1 MSFIQQAATLTHEEI
16 VTLLALN
23 HSLQEQSAQKDEQI
37 SELERKSAD
46 YQRKAQDYKLKVED
60 YKHQLEWFKRQ
71 LFGEKSERRILHDCP
86 DQLTLGECFAEREIP
101 PAPQETIKSYQR
113 KKRKK
118 KPLAGTPDD
127 SGLRF
132 DEEQVPV
139 EEIRVENPEIR
150 GLCPDEYEVIGEKT
164 TYRLAQRPGS
174 YVVLKYVRETVK
186 LKIREELVTPPA
198 PPAVLEKSY
207 GDVSFLVGLIID
219 KFLYHLPLYRQHLRL
234 QASGIELSRTTL
246 TNFVSRTADLLEP
259 IYYALLSSI
268 LQSEVLTMDETPVR
282 AGRKSKGKMKKA
294 YFWPIYGDKDEI
306 AFPFSPSR
314 STEVVREALSQWC
327 GVLVT
332 DGYKVYDRFA
342 EKVSGVVHAQCWV
355 HTRRYFEQALSVE
368 PVLAAQALELI
379 GNMYEHEKRIKK
391 KKLCGSVKI
400 QYRGEHIKP
409 IVDEFFSW
417 LSATFQK
424 QVLLPSSPF
433 TKAANYALDREAGLR
448 VFLEYDNVPP
458 DTNHI
463 ERALRPIPMGRKNWL
478 FCWTEV
484 GARYV
489 GIIQSILQSCK
500 LQGVDPYTY
509 LVDVLQR
516 IETHPAKEVHLLTPR
531 LWKENFSQKPLRS
544 DLFVQ

>member
-1 MSFIQQAATLTHEEI
+1 
-16 VTLLALN
+16 V
-23 HSLQEQSAQKDEQI
+23 
-37 SELERKSAD
+37 
-46 YQRKAQDYKLKVED
+46 
-60 YKHQLEWFKRQ
+60 
-71 LFGEKSERRILHDCP
+71 
-86 DQLTLGECFAEREIP
+86 TLGECFEDRQTP
-101 PAPQETIKSYQR
+101 PAPEETIKSYQR
-113 KKRKK
+113 KKRRK
-118 KPLAGTPDD
+118 KPLDGTPDD

-132 DEEQVPV
+132 NEEEVPV
-139 EEIRVENPEIR
+139 EKIEIENPEVE
-150 GLCPDEYEVIGEKT
+150 GLSPDEYDVIGEKN

-174 YVVLKYVRETVK
+174 YVVLKYTRKTVK
-186 LKIREELVTPPA
+186 LKKTQELVTPPA
-198 PPAVLEKSY
+198 PPAVFEKSY
-207 GDVSFLVGLIID
+207 ADVSFLAGLLID

-234 QASGIELSRTTL
+234 QASSIELSRTTL

-268 LQSEVLTMDETPVR
+268 LQSEVLAMDETPVK
-282 AGRKSKGKMKKA
+282 AGRKSKGKMKTA

-314 STEVVREALSQWC
+314 STEVVREALSGWC
-327 GVLVT
+327 GVLIT

-342 EKVSGVVHAQCWV
+342 ETVDGITHAQCWV
-355 HTRRYFEQALSVE
+355 HTRRYFEKALNVEPALS
-368 PVLAAQALELI
+368 AQALELI
-379 GNMYEHEKRIKK
+379 GGIYKHEDLIKK
-391 KKLCGSVKI
+391 KKLTGAIKA

-417 LSATFQK
+417 LSVTFQK

-433 TKAANYALDREAGLR
+433 TKAANYALDREVGLR
-448 VFLEYDNVPP
+448 VFLEFPDVPP

-489 GIIQSILQSCK
+489 GIIQSVLQSCK

-516 IETHPAKEVHLLTPR
+516 IETHPAKDVHLLTPR
-531 LWKENFSQKPLRS
+531 LWKENFSDNPLRS
-544 DLFVQ
+544 DLFRQ